1 MGRPLNKKFFGAT
14 AADNIKVQ
22 FYDGTDSVPGYI
34 VKQKGS
40 KKFVCKSAAGDEA
53 TCMLVDKAAGDLAA
67 GEMSITVKLD
77 NGTVARVTKISAH
90 RVVVGGAVYGWNF
103 STSTS
108 DGLAQVEEAGT
119 NADMDGA
126 TDLEGDETP

>member
-1 MGRPLNKKFFGAT
+1 MGRPLNKRFFGAN
-14 AADNIKVQ
+14 ANNNIKVQ
-22 FYDGTDSVPGYI
+22 FHDGASSVPGYI

-53 TCMLVDKAAGDLAA
+53 TCVLVNKESADLAA
-67 GEMSITVKLD
+67 GEMTITVKLD
-77 NGTVARVTKISAH
+77 NGTVAQVTKITAH
-90 RVVVGGAVYGWNF
+90 RVVAGGAVYGWNF

-108 DGLAQVEEAGT
+108 DGEAQVEEAGSDS
-119 NADMDGA
+119 DMTGA